1 MKVRLPNMTANSA
14 GMVSFNSE
22 VAATGIKPTK
32 CFLASR
38 IRILA

>member
-22 VAATGIKPTK
+22 AAETGIK
-32 CFLASR
+32 LYQSVSWR
-38 IRILA
+38 RE